1 MNKVILK
8 HYQKQ
13 KKMKKDEKLNKEKID
28 YMKQKSDLEHDQFKK
43 KLLNLKYEHD

>member
-13 KKMKKDEKLNKEKID
+13 KKLKKDEKLNKEKID
-28 YMKQKSDLEHDQFKK
+28 YMKQKGIDDHDQFQK
-43 KLLNLKYEHD
+43 KL